1 MTDIPGRLPGRIA
14 CGGFSL
20 VEVVISVGIVS
31 FCLLA
36 LLGLLSVGLQNNR
49 DSGNEMDAAAAA
61 SRFLQLRRSAP
72 TNDLPLLPLG
82 RADVS
87 GAVTNYL
94 TRDGAIVARAATGM
108 EPDVAYRFTGVISNN
123 PTSRSSTVRVVMEW
137 PPARPSSS
145 FELCTEIL
153 LP

>member
-49 DSGNEMDAAAAA
+49 DSGNEMD
-61 SRFLQLRRSAP
+61 SVTVELTSE
-72 TNDLPLLPLG
+72 T
-82 RADVS
+82 VS
-87 GAVTNYL
+87 DSQILSLCQQA
-94 TRDGAIVARAATGM
+94 
-108 EPDVAYRFTGVISNN
+108 
-123 PTSRSSTVRVVMEW
+123 
-137 PPARPSSS
+137 SSS
-145 FELCTEIL
+145 
-153 LP
+153 